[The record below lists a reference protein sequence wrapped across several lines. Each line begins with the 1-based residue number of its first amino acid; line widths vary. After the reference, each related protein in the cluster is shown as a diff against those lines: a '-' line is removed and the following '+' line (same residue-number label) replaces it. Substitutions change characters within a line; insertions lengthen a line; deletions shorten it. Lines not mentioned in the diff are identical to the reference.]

1 VILPNF
7 RFWYHRAMQTLSDA
21 IAAALREVER
31 GLAIR
36 RAEGGLALA
45 PQRVQL
51 NFHFALDGGVAHAS
65 PTGPHSV
72 SIEIGA
78 GTALAATPTL
88 ASAMVNAVSRVP
100 AAAVIESADGLA
112 AVFGAPG
119 FDSSARATVFRETL
133 EGMSDEEA
141 RAVMVA
147 LQTPLA
153 EIPEES
159 RRRAV
164 HILRGVILSGPAKQL
179 ERGAA
184 VLRNALA
191 GRPLLE
197 VLRHVEATWK
207 TQDDWLG

>member
-1 VILPNF
+1 
-7 RFWYHRAMQTLSDA
+7 MQMLSDA

-31 GLAIR
+31 GLASR
-36 RAEGGLALA
+36 RAEGGLAFA

-51 NFHFALDGGVAHAS
+51 NFHFALEGGAVHAS
-65 PTGPHSV
+65 ATGPHSV
-72 SIEIGA
+72 SIELGGGGA
-78 GTALAATPTL
+78 PPTL
-88 ASAMVNAVSRVP
+88 ASAMVGAVNRLP
-100 AAAVIESADGLA
+100 TAAAVESADGLA

-133 EGMSDEEA
+133 AGMSDAEA
-141 RAVMVA
+141 RAVMAA

-153 EIPEES
+153 EISEEAQ
-159 RRRAV
+159 RRAV

-179 ERGAA
+179 ERGAV

-191 GRPLLE
+191 GRPLAE
-197 VLRHVEATWK
+197 VLRHVEVTWK